1 MTPSERTARFD
12 ALRARGCICCLK
24 NLADDVADGGDY
36 LATAMYVEIHHL
48 NGGGHHG
55 QKRRG
60 DEYTI
65 ALCPWHHRGQGPSK
79 AYRQLYGPSWAK
91 GSKPFRAV
99 YGTDDELLALA
110 NRLIGVG
117 IA

>member
-1 MTPSERTARFD
+1 MTPAERTARFD
-12 ALRARGCICCLK
+12 ALRAIGCVCCQK
-24 NLADDVADGGDY
+24 NGEDARAGLRFHMR
-36 LATAMYVEIHHL
+36 TCFPVELHHL

-65 ALCPWHHRGQGPSK
+65 PLCQWHHRGQGPAK
-79 AYRQLYGPSWAK
+79 VYAELYGPSWAK

-110 NRLIGVG
+110 NRLIGAG

>member
-1 MTPSERTARFD
+1 MNLAERNARFD
-12 ALRARGCICCLK
+12 ALRAIGCVCCRK
-24 NLADDVADGGDY
+24 NRIEADLGFTFTRF
-36 LATAMYVEIHHL
+36 LVEIHHL

-65 ALCPWHHRGQGPSK
+65 PLCVWHHRGIGP
-79 AYRQLYGPSWAK
+79 AAVHTRLYGPSWAK

-99 YGTDDELLALA
+99 YGGDDELLALA
-110 NRLIGVG
+110 DRLIGVG

>member
-1 MTPSERTARFD
+1 MTPSERQARFD
-12 ALRARGCICCLK
+12 ALRAIGCVCCRMNEAIGL
-24 NLADDVADGGDY
+24 DRVC
-36 LATAMYVEIHHL
+36 MYAEIHHL
-48 NGGGHHG
+48 PGGGHHG

-60 DEYTI
+60 DEFTI
-65 ALCPWHHRGQGPSK
+65 PLGPWHHRGIGPAAEMTKRGGPSF
-79 AYRQLYGPSWAK
+79 AK

-117 IA
+117 IS

>member
-1 MTPSERTARFD
+1 MTPAERMARFD
-12 ALRARGCICCLK
+12 ALRAFGCICCHL
-24 NLADDVADGGDY
+24 NMHNGDK
-36 LATAMYVEIHHL
+36 LRTVFAVEIHHL

-65 ALCPWHHRGQGPSK
+65 PLCTWHHRGIGPAK
-79 AYRQLYGPSWAK
+79 EYAEMYGPSWAK

-99 YGTDDELLALA
+99 YGSDDELLALA
-110 NRLIGVG
+110 NRLIAAG

>member
-12 ALRARGCICCLK
+12 ALRAIGCVCCWL
-24 NLADDVADGGDY
+24 NERDG
-36 LATAMYVEIHHL
+36 LFPTLSPVEIHHL

-60 DEYTI
+60 DEFTVP
-65 ALCPWHHRGQGPSK
+65 LCSFHHRAVPVFPGP
-79 AYRQLYGPSWAK
+79 YRFQARMYGPSWAK

-99 YGTDDELLALA
+99 YGPDDELLALA
-110 NRLIGVG
+110 NRLIGG
-117 IA
+117 DA

>member
-1 MTPSERTARFD
+1 VTPAEKQARFD
-12 ALRARGCICCLK
+12 ALRGLGCLCCRM
-24 NLADDVADGGDY
+24 NRYHPDFLAC
-36 LATAMYVEIHHL
+36 LAPIEIHHL

-60 DEYTI
+60 DEFTI
-65 ALCPWHHRGQGPSK
+65 PLCSWHHRGVGGPAK
-79 AYRQLYGPSWAK
+79 AWTALYGPSWAK

-99 YGTDDELLALA
+99 YGSDDELLALA
-110 NRLIGVG
+110 NRLIAGG

>member
-1 MTPSERTARFD
+1 MTPDEKAARFD
-12 ALRARGCICCLK
+12 ALRSIGCVCCRQAESAGFLP
-24 NLADDVADGGDY
+24 
-36 LATAMYVEIHHL
+36 TMFPVEIHHL

-60 DEYTI
+60 DEFTI
-65 ALCPWHHRGQGPSK
+65 PLCTWHHRGQGPTRE
-79 AYRQLYGPSWAK
+79 YTDLFGPSWAK

-110 NRLIGVG
+110 NRLTGVG

>member
-12 ALRARGCICCLK
+12 ALRAIGCVCCRK
-24 NLADDVADGGDY
+24 NEEIGLVPVC
-36 LATAMYVEIHHL
+36 MYAEIHHL

-65 ALCPWHHRGQGPSK
+65 PLGPWHHRGIGSH
-79 AYRQLYGPSWAK
+79 ASLMTRLHGPSWAK

-110 NRLIGVG
+110 NRLIGVD
-117 IA
+117 A

>member
-1 MTPSERTARFD
+1 MNPSERTARFD
-12 ALRARGCICCLK
+12 ALRAIGCVCCRK
-24 NLADDVADGGDY
+24 NELDGRFNKAY
-36 LATAMYVEIHHL
+36 LPVELHHL

-60 DEYTI
+60 DEFTVP
-65 ALCPWHHRGQGPSK
+65 LCVWHHRGIGLGSYMK
-79 AYRQLYGPSWAK
+79 AMYGPSWAK